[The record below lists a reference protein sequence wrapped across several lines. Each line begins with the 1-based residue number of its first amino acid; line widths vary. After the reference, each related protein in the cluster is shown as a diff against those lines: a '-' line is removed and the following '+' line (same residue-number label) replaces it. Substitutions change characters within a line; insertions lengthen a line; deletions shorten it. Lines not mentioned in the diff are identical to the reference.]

1 MIPIDAYVELGE
13 GCEYLVTSLQGLGFR
28 LALARRLPGCSAKL
42 STVGGLRLSE
52 YSEKG
57 PGLRLSEF
65 GANADLS
72 EVLLVRLTKL
82 DLRKL
87 KDAMSRHPNVV
98 RAIVVKFSE
107 IRELRRR
114 GSLDLRVLRSL
125 FQLALD
131 RHAPLLMGSG
141 AGHPEELLSPRALY
155 SPLSTLAGNFWSM
168 SDYRRAETYLY
179 ESAVMRID
187 DEPRL

>member
-1 MIPIDAYVELGE
+1 MPIDAYVELRE
-13 GCEYLVTSLQGLGFR
+13 GCEDLVTSLQGLGFR
-28 LALARRLPGCSAKL
+28 LALARRLPGCSTKL
-42 STVGGLRLSE
+42 SAVGRLRLSE
-52 YSEKG
+52 YSEMG

-65 GANADLS
+65 GVDVDLS
-72 EVLLVRLTKL
+72 EVLLVSLTGL

-114 GSLDLRVLRSL
+114 GSLDLRLLRSL

-141 AGHPEELLSPRALY
+141 AGHPEELLNPRALY
-155 SPLSTLAGNFWSM
+155 SPLITLAGNFWRM
-168 SDYRRAETYLY
+168 SDYRRVETYLY
-179 ESAVMRID
+179 ESAVTRID
-187 DEPRL
+187 GESRL